1 MILDANVLLYAVDE
15 RVRHHE
21 RAKSF
26 LEEHLNGDVRVG
38 LPWQSL
44 SAFLRIVTHPRIMA
58 TPLTIAEAAAIVDD
72 WLAAPAA
79 WVPEPTLTT
88 WNVLRRL
95 LVEGEVRGNLVPDA
109 QLAALAIAHGVP
121 VVSADSDFARFP
133 EAQWRNPFLG

>member
-15 RVRHHE
+15 SVRHHE

-58 TPLTIAEAAAIVDD
+58 TPLTIAEAAALSLIH
-72 WLAAPAA
+72 
-79 WVPEPTLTT
+79 
-88 WNVLRRL
+88 
-95 LVEGEVRGNLVPDA
+95 
-109 QLAALAIAHGVP
+109 I
-121 VVSADSDFARFP
+121 
-133 EAQWRNPFLG
+133 